1 MKMKAQGR
9 FSRLFGGALA
19 GTWNCDVA
27 AELAEFALV
36 LPLVVVIFVGI
47 FDFGT
52 AFTLRDKLTNGAREG
67 TRLAIRQG
75 NSDLGQAAPASV
87 QAIRDTV
94 ANYLVNAKVTTCVIG
109 TTPTKVGGSNGLS
122 WTYNSSSATPACSNV
137 LLTIDRAYTG
147 SPAVTLNGSTALMS
161 RVTLTYP
168 YSFLSFHRAVTLVAP
183 GATYA
188 GTITL
193 TAQSVM
199 QNLQ

>member
-1 MKMKAQGR
+1 MKTQNKFA
-9 FSRLFGGALA
+9 RLAGALA
-19 GTWNCDVA
+19 GMWKCDAA

-36 LPLVVVIFVGI
+36 LPLMVVIFVGI

-52 AFTLRDKLTNGAREG
+52 AFTLRDKLTNGVREG
-67 TRLAIRQG
+67 ARLAIRQG
-75 NSDLGQAAPASV
+75 NNDLDQAAPASV

-94 ANYLVNAKVTTCVIG
+94 ANYLTNARVSTCAIG
-109 TTPTKVGGSNGLS
+109 TTPTKVGGSNGLT
-122 WTYNSSSATPACSNV
+122 WTYSSSTATPACSNV

-147 SPAVTLNGSTALMS
+147 SPTVTVNGATAFMT

-183 GATYA
+183 GASYA

-199 QNLQ
+199 QNL